1 MANANFTCVLDAW
14 RDGKTLYGRMHYY
27 RSGSYYYQDSSFP
40 NPTMNLGGSTFTDTE
55 FGNRVRSGI
64 YVGDVYTTTFSRT
77 VSGTGDRTVTFTA
90 GSGQRSD
97 FAGSWSKT
105 VNFPVE
111 YTAPTGLSV
120 SLLETYADGA
130 KLKVSVS
137 SYGNPSSA
145 DGRWVEAGIA
155 GQNAWKSPSLRS
167 DRVLNVKSAEIVVNN
182 SSTRTTTLT
191 IRPNTQYYYG
201 GYANNTQLNANKIP
215 GQFVTL
221 ALAPTLSA
229 GTINDDSVVLNYS
242 LQADDGFYA
251 KNVQYSLDNGTTWKT
266 GATVNSNSATT
277 GSFTVTGLT
286 QDTAYT
292 VMTRV
297 STTAGTNA
305 GNNVSFT
312 TLRSSK
318 FYGSVNGSTKLI
330 EKFYGEVNGRTKE
343 VVKLYGPEPHA
354 SVTIGTLT
362 GEIDQQQPG
371 ALLAIDTD
379 AMADAIRADQHL
391 GEEMYGHA
399 TFEDLVGLQFISA
412 LSGGEFVWAA
422 SLLFYTDSLY
432 TIPWHDNGDSTLA
445 EIGITADETMGYSVG
460 FASLTATSGPG
471 DIYTYTTKL
480 IFQQ

>member
-1 MANANFTCVLDAW
+1 MANASFTCVLDAW

-40 NPTMNLGGSTFTDTE
+40 NPTMDLAGSTFTDTE
-55 FGNRVRSGI
+55 FGNRVRAGI

-105 VNFPVE
+105 VNFPTE
-111 YTAPTGLSV
+111 YTAPTGLSI

-155 GQNAWKSPSLRS
+155 GQNGWQSPSLRS
-167 DRVLNVKSAEIVVNN
+167 DRVKNVKSAEIVVNN
-182 SSTRTTTLT
+182 SSTWVATLT
-191 IRPNTQYYYG
+191 VKPNTQYYYG
-201 GYANNTQLNANKIP
+201 GYANNTQLNVSKIQA
-215 GQFVTL
+215 QFVTL
-221 ALAPTLSA
+221 ALAPTLSVESID
-229 GTINDDSVVLNYS
+229 GRSVVLNYS
-242 LQADDGFYA
+242 LQADGGFYA
-251 KNVQYSLDNGTTWKT
+251 KNVQYSLDDGTTWKT

-286 QDTAYT
+286 PDTAYT
-292 VMTRV
+292 VKTRV

-312 TLRSSK
+312 TISSSK
-318 FYGSVNGSTKLI
+318 FYGSANGRTELI
-330 EKFYGEVNGRTKE
+330 EKFYGEVNGQTKE

-354 SVTIGTLT
+354 SVTLGTLT
-362 GEIDQQQPG
+362 GEIDQEQPG

-379 AMADAIRADQHL
+379 TMADAIRADQHL

-399 TFEDLVGLQFISA
+399 TFEDLVGLQFTSG

-422 SLLFYTDSLY
+422 DLLFNTDSLY
-432 TIPWHDNGDSTLA
+432 TIPWCDNGDSTLA
-445 EIGITADETMGYSVG
+445 EIGITADETMGDSIGLVN
-460 FASLTATSGPG
+460 LTATSGP
-471 DIYTYTTKL
+471 DNIYTYTTKL